1 MTERTVT
8 EQKVVSALANVFA
21 RTSKHNLGVQCLQ
34 HYITAGLLK
43 ELFPEPPQVGEII
56 LGISLLSGQTGWGRF
71 LHFTD
76 DGAVCTHDGNSTKT
90 IWSKYRR
97 QTAIEKGEK

>member
-8 EQKVVSALANVFA
+8 EKQVISALAKLGYN
-21 RTSKHNLGVQCLQ
+21 SIHNPL
-34 HYITAGLLK
+34 TNDLLR
-43 ELFPEPPQVGEII
+43 ELFPESPEVGEII

-97 QTAIEKGEK
+97 QTAMERGEK

>member
-8 EQKVVSALANVFA
+8 QQQVINAMA
-21 RTSKHNLGVQCLQ
+21 RLGSNPFQIARNTV
-34 HYITAGLLK
+34 LLK
-43 ELFPEPPQVGEII
+43 ELFPEPPEVGEII

-76 DGAVCTHDGNSTKT
+76 EGGVCTHDGNSTKT
-90 IWSKYRR
+90 IWSRYRR
-97 QTAIEKGEK
+97 QTAIERGEK